1 MARTKVFDEQ
11 EILDKAMNLFWQKG
25 YHATS
30 AQDLVKELGI
40 SRSSLYDTFGF
51 KHELFVKALM
61 KYRKEWIDPVIESA
75 NHITDPEAHIKSLFD
90 FVKKETFDLN
100 LTRGCFWVNTAIEMA
115 PADSEITAIAKSIMN
130 DTENAF
136 YKVIK
141 KGQQQGVFT
150 GKHTARSLAT
160 FVINSIS
167 GLRVNVKLGT
177 TEKMYDYT
185 TNICLSVLKA

>member
-1 MARTKVFDEQ
+1 MARPKVFDEQ
-11 EILDKAMNLFWQKG
+11 KILDKAMNLSWRKG

-30 AQDLVKELGI
+30 AQDLVEELGI

-75 NHITDPEAHIKSLFD
+75 DHVTDPEAHIKNLFE

-100 LTRGCFWVNTAIEMA
+100 LTRGCFWENTAIEMA

-150 GKHTARSLAT
+150 DKHTARSLAT

-177 TEKMYDYT
+177 TEKIYDYT
-185 TNICLSVLKA
+185 TNLCLSVLKA

>member
-1 MARTKVFDEQ
+1 MARTKVFDE
-11 EILDKAMNLFWQKG
+11 ETILNKAMNLFWQKG

-51 KHELFVKALM
+51 KRELYVKALL
-61 KYRKEWIDPVIESA
+61 KYRKEWLDPVMERA
-75 NHITDPEAHIKSLFD
+75 NNVTDPEAHIKSLFE
-90 FVKKETFDLN
+90 FVKQETFDAN

-115 PADSEITAIAKSIMN
+115 PADPEITAIAKSIMN

-141 KGQQQGVFT
+141 KGQQLGVFT
-150 GKHTARSLAT
+150 TRHTARSLAT

-177 TEKMYDYT
+177 TEKIYDNT
-185 TNICLSVLKA
+185 THICLSVLKA